1 MEQEDELSKKQ
12 MELYQAIATFIKHNG
27 YSPTIRELCQIV
39 DNKSTSPV
47 FDKLNK
53 LRKKGY
59 ITYIDGKSRTIR
71 LLK

>member
-1 MEQEDELSKKQ
+1 MKQKEELSEKQ
-12 MELYQAIATFIKHNG
+12 KELYQAIGYFIDKNG
-27 YSPTIRELCQIV
+27 YPPTIRELCQIV
-39 DNKSTSPV
+39 NNSSTAPV

-59 ITYIDGKSRTIR
+59 ITYIDGKPRTIR

>member
-1 MEQEDELSKKQ
+1 MKQKDELSKKQ
-12 MELYQAIATFIKHNG
+12 MELYQAIGTFIDKNG
-27 YSPTIRELCQIV
+27 YPPTIRELCQIV
-39 DNKSTSPV
+39 NNSSTAPV

-71 LLK
+71 FLK